1 MMGRRV
7 PPRSDPAHM
16 KSRGAGGDARH
27 LVPLCRDCHMRQ
39 HSKGIITFFAE
50 NNVSDHMELAEI
62 YEQRWLE
69 SGQHEQ
75 IPSDLDF

>member
-1 MMGRRV
+1 
-7 PPRSDPAHM
+7 
-16 KSRGAGGDARH
+16 
-27 LVPLCRDCHMRQ
+27 MRQ
-39 HSKGIITFFAE
+39 HSKGIITFFGE

-69 SGQHEQ
+69 GGQHEQ